1 MDPSAWVPIFIQL
14 GVGGVMLFMFNQ
26 VVSGKLRT
34 LQEMEA
40 RKEALEAEQARTKRA
55 EEQTDKLLPAMQE
68 LTTAVKKMIDTH
80 TMVLD
85 HLEQGWDLPRPPALE
100 PPPAPPPRGRRT
112 TSG

>member
-1 MDPSAWVPIFIQL
+1 MDPSAWVPVFVQL

-40 RKEALEAEQARTKRA
+40 RKEALEAEKERTKRA

-68 LTTAVKKMIDTH
+68 LTAAVKKMIDTH
-80 TMVLD
+80 AMVLD
-85 HLEQGWDLPRPPALE
+85 HLENRWDGTQQPEASPTPSAPRRRGGPA
-100 PPPAPPPRGRRT
+100 
-112 TSG
+112 

>member
-1 MDPSAWVPIFIQL
+1 MDPSAWVPVFIQL

-40 RKEALEAEQARTKRA
+40 RKEALEAERARTRRA
-55 EEQTDKLLPAMQE
+55 EEQTDKVLPAMQE

-80 TMVLD
+80 AMVLD
-85 HLEQGWDLPRPPALE
+85 HLEREWPIRQPSDPE
-100 PPPAPPPRGRRT
+100 PPTPSRRRSAT
-112 TSG
+112 G